1 MEALDT
7 TRLEVL
13 GDMTP
18 REVYALRDQREEEL
32 YLVGGAIRDA
42 LLGRPVEDIDF
53 IVFGDAL
60 GWATALAERI
70 SGRYV
75 LLDPLHAVG
84 RVVLP
89 GLTLD
94 FARAGAEALEDELRR
109 HDFTINAMAMP
120 LRARDRRAV
129 ELVDPLGGLE
139 DLAERRLVLA
149 GPSSFTD
156 DPIRILRAYRFCAEI
171 GMELDPRTSAAAR
184 GAVRLLATVA
194 PERIRYEL
202 WRIMAMPGS
211 ASIVAALDRVGAL
224 LVIFP
229 ECAEMQGAEQIGL
242 AKIDIW
248 RHALATYRE
257 VENLI
262 DDPARTALSPV
273 ASEARAYLEIPGNRE
288 TLKLAA
294 LLHDVAKPQTK
305 TYDEEGFTHFHGHDR
320 LGGKVVQEI
329 ARQRL
334 RLSAREGAA
343 LELLVER
350 HMHPHLLGREES
362 PTERAMRRFLRA
374 AGDHWVGLI
383 LLAYA
388 DALASGPEEKG
399 GTGDAVARLASKLAA
414 QRRADAA
421 LEREPRLVSGHDL
434 MRELGLRPGPAV
446 GALLRQ
452 VEELRLEGKVRSR
465 KEALDAARRLM
476 GGRRGVGARLPD
488 EGPSAQEVG
497 EEQAEEKGHGDAR

>member
-1 MEALDT
+1 MEAPDT
-7 TRLEVL
+7 SRLETL
-13 GDMTP
+13 RDMIP
-18 REVYALRDQREEEL
+18 REIFALRDQREGDL
-32 YLVGGAIRDA
+32 YIVGGAIRDA

-60 GWATALAERI
+60 GWATALAEKI
-70 SGRYV
+70 SGRFV
-75 LLDPLHAVG
+75 LLDPEHAVG

-94 FARAGAEALEDELRR
+94 FARAGAQTLGDELGR
-109 HDFTINAMAMP
+109 HDFTINAMAIP
-120 LRARDRRAV
+120 LGTRAERAV
-129 ELVDPLGGLE
+129 DLIDPLKGLE
-139 DLAERRLVLA
+139 DLRAKRLVIA

-156 DPIRILRAYRFCAEI
+156 DPIRILRAYRFCVEI
-171 GMELDPRTSAAAR
+171 GMELTPETSAAVR
-184 GAVRLLATVA
+184 GAVRMLATTA
-194 PERIRYEL
+194 PERIKYEL

-211 ASIVAALDRVGAL
+211 ASIMAALDRVGAL

-229 ECAEMQGAEQIGL
+229 ECAEMDGAEQIGL
-242 AKIDIW
+242 TKIDIW

-257 VENLI
+257 VEYLI
-262 DDPARTALSPV
+262 DDPALSPV
-273 ASEARAYLEIPGNRE
+273 ALEARAYLEVPGNRE

-320 LGGKVVQEI
+320 LGGKVVHQI
-329 ARQRL
+329 AQRRL
-334 RLSAREGAA
+334 RLSAREHAA

-362 PTERAMRRFLRA
+362 PTERAMRRFLRL

-388 DALASGPEEKG
+388 DALASGPEERG
-399 GTGDAVARLASKLAA
+399 GTGDAVVRLASRLAA

-421 LEREPRLVSGHDL
+421 VEREPRLVSGHDL
-434 MRELGLRPGPAV
+434 IRELGLRPGPAV

-465 KEALDAARRLM
+465 GEALDAARRLV
-476 GGRRGVGARLPD
+476 GREDDGARSP
-488 EGPSAQEVG
+488 EGKIGAEEVG
-497 EEQAEEKGHGDAR
+497 EQQADEESYGDAR